1 MLNLQ
6 VIDLYEGGKK
16 ACQETLEQRIRKQFP
31 GYTLRENTYL
41 RLMWTTNF
49 LCGHGR
55 KYQNYERVFPATI
68 PLVSHTQP
76 RYTYRCLETQFKAI
90 KRGSKVFR
98 KTLSKHDDF
107 ITDKKV
113 EKWKERAK
121 DQSLTKEVI
130 RRLYKYTTS
139 TLLHAPQK
147 DVLLRFLTNKTL
159 LNNQIPKAY
168 TITPEWFTS
177 INCKY
182 CEHHGISVPEDFHHA
197 TSSCLVWDRLLATLS
212 THAKTTNLVLPTPSC
227 WPGIRLATA
236 SFSHEPHPAHD
247 ETCSLLIVLLFIQV
261 MSERRLES
269 PKTELDVCENVFRQ
283 LHTIASKKRPL
294 PLVTYLRETV
304 GLGKLGLLTR
314 PPEIY

>member
-1 MLNLQ
+1 M
-6 VIDLYEGGKK
+6 
-16 ACQETLEQRIRKQFP
+16 
-31 GYTLRENTYL
+31 
-41 RLMWTTNF
+41 
-49 LCGHGR
+49 
-55 KYQNYERVFPATI
+55 
-68 PLVSHTQP
+68 
-76 RYTYRCLETQFKAI
+76 
-90 KRGSKVFR
+90 
-98 KTLSKHDDF
+98 
-107 ITDKKV
+107 

-168 TITPEWFTS
+168 PITPEWFTS

-236 SFSHEPHPAHD
+236 SISHEPHPAHT
-247 ETCSLLIVLLFIQV
+247 ETQFVIIVLTFIQV
-261 MSERRLES
+261 ISKRRLEIPQS
-269 PKTELDVCENVFRQ
+269 EIEVCDNVMKQ
-283 LHTIASKKRPL
+283 LHTIASKKRPV

-304 GLGKLGLLTR
+304 GLGRLGLLTR